1 MEIFDDISKGIRD
14 AASYTVGR
22 AEEFGETARI
32 KLALH
37 SEAAKLEKAFAKLGA
52 LYYSFHKTGV
62 DNADKIAAVLSEV
75 DEIKLKQK
83 MLKEKLAEVQKA
95 VVCSA
100 CGVKTPGENKFCPNC
115 GAKLEK

>member
-1 MEIFDDISKGIRD
+1 MEIFDDITKGIRD

-22 AEEFGETARI
+22 AEELGETARI

-37 SEAAKLEKAFAKLGA
+37 SEGTKLEKAFAKLGA
-52 LYYSFHKTGV
+52 LYYSFHKTGK
-62 DNADKIAAVLSEV
+62 DNADKMAVILAEI

-83 MLKEKLAEVQKA
+83 MLSEKLADIQKA
-95 VVCSA
+95 VACSA
-100 CGVKTPGENKFCPNC
+100 CGAKTPGDNKFCPNC